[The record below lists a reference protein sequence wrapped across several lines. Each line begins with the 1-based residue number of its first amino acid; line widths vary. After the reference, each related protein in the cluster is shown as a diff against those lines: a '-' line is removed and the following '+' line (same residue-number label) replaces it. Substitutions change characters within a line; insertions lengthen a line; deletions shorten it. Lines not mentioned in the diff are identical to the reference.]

1 MVRHYRARAESFY
14 HAAQDLDVLDSEG
27 HAPAIGLLSVHG
39 CIALADAVLVASSGD
54 RLRNEN
60 HAEAVRQ
67 LRAWCSAKR
76 IADGGIKHFEWLVR
90 KKTHF
95 SYDDKF
101 VDMQDLQAAKDKM
114 GAVFQVGLQRVPGIR
129 TILGEVACQTESS
142 FAPAIQWRAA

>member
-14 HAAQDLDVLDSEG
+14 HAAQDLDDLDSEG

-54 RLRNEN
+54 RLRNEY

-114 GAVFQVGLQRVPGIR
+114 GQFFKWVYNEFPELARI
-129 TILGEVACQTESS
+129 
-142 FAPAIQWRAA
+142 